1 MARVKDFLMDL
12 QDLFYDHVE
21 ESLLTECENFQE
33 FSTRA
38 YEAVEDVMTKRD
50 SDDIAKSVWNEFWS
64 YY

>member
-1 MARVKDFLMDL
+1 MDL

-21 ESLLTECENFQE
+21 ESLLTDCENFQE